1 VQACNSLGCS
11 PHSAVKKINVAQT
24 PKIHEIIVPDGN
36 TNGEFNVS
44 WTPSDVNVT
53 RFELERKDLDRPGSD
68 FGSRMTTTD
77 ATEAPQTIDAVGY
90 YIFRVRAVNSVGGFE
105 NESAWVESKTVKVAL
120 PLAVPN
126 IELDIES
133 DTGRYTVSWKPI
145 NNTDSYVLEESVDQS
160 ASWTTVEEKLKEN
173 SKLFTKT
180 DSNHYR
186 YRVTACNRL
195 GFTDESSS
203 KGIIF
208 VHTPQLTSPLR

>member
-1 VQACNSLGCS
+1 MQACNTLSCS

-24 PKIHEIIVPDGN
+24 PKIHEIIVPNGN

-68 FGSRMTTTD
+68 FGSRMTITD
-77 ATEAPQTIDAVGY
+77 ATVASQSIDAVGS
-90 YIFRVRAVNSVGGFE
+90 YIFRVRDVNSVGGFE
-105 NESAWVESKTVKVAL
+105 NESAWVETKTYKVAL
-120 PLAVPN
+120 RLAVPN

-145 NNTDSYVLEESVDQS
+145 NTTDSYVLEESVDQS
-160 ASWTTVEEKLKEN
+160 ASWTTLEERLKEN
-173 SKLFTKT
+173 SKLFTKN

-186 YRVTACNRL
+186 YRVITFNHRGCEE
-195 GFTDESSS
+195 ES
-203 KGIIF
+203 
-208 VHTPQLTSPLR
+208 